1 MAWPS
6 DLPIEHAGEQMI
18 KALPRLGLALFI
30 LPMLGG
36 LVVGFIPAFA
46 GGFAELKA
54 WPGLVRAVALSVG
67 TGLGATALS
76 LLLTGLI
83 VAMLHDRPAFAPL
96 RRMLSPL
103 LAVPHA
109 AAALGLAFL
118 LAPSGWIA
126 RLLSPWATGW
136 QQPPDLLTLHD
147 PMGLAL
153 TLGLVA
159 KEMPF
164 LLLMALAALPACA
177 PAQRLVLGAALGHG
191 RLSAFAVGVWP
202 PLYARL
208 RLPVMAVLAYG
219 MTTVEMAMI
228 LGPGLPPTLP
238 AQIAGWLTDAG
249 LRHLPV
255 ASAAAILQLALVL
268 VAMLLWRGAER
279 LGRAGLRRHIRC
291 GERMVW
297 ADAPARITAQGL
309 GFGLA
314 GLLALALAGLG
325 LWSVAGDWR
334 FPAALPQQF
343 TLQPWARAL
352 PALGHS
358 LWLTTTIALGATG
371 LALGLVIASLQFEQ
385 SHGLV
390 PGRWAER
397 AIYLPLL
404 LPQIAVMPGLQVI
417 ALRLGVE
424 GTPLAVMVAHLFFVL
439 PYVFLSLAPAYRGW
453 DRRHGLTA
461 ATLGAG
467 DARIF
472 WRLRLQMLLGP
483 VLTAA
488 ALGVAVSA
496 GQYLPTL
503 MVGGGRVGTL
513 TVEAVALSSGGN
525 RRLTGAFAIAQLAL
539 PAVAFALA
547 LALPRQVFA
556 NRRAMLAEG
565 DG

>member
-1 MAWPS
+1 
-6 DLPIEHAGEQMI
+6 MI
-18 KALPRLGLALFI
+18 VRQGGKPRMVSALPWLALTMFA
-30 LPMLGG
+30 LPMLAG
-36 LVVGFIPAFA
+36 LVVGFAPALD
-46 GGFAELKA
+46 GGFAALAE
-54 WPGLVRAVALSVG
+54 WRGLSRAVALSAG
-67 TGLGATALS
+67 TGLAATVVS
-76 LLLTGLI
+76 LGLTALI
-83 VAMLHDRPAFAPL
+83 VAMLHDRPGFAPL

-136 QQPPDLLTLHD
+136 RQPPDLMTLND

-177 PAQRLVLGAALGHG
+177 PAPRLLLGSALGHG

-202 PLYARL
+202 ALYARL

-228 LGPGLPPTLP
+228 LGPGLPPTLSV
-238 AQIAGWLTDAG
+238 QIADWLSDAS

-255 ASAAAILQLALVL
+255 ASAAAILQLSLVL
-268 VAMLLWRGAER
+268 AAMLLWRGGEG
-279 LGRAGLRRHIRC
+279 LGRALLRGHIAR
-291 GERMVW
+291 GAR
-297 ADAPARITAQGL
+297 ATGTDAMATRAAQGL

-314 GLLALALAGLG
+314 GVLALSLAGLA
-325 LWSVAGDWR
+325 LWSVAGDWQ
-334 FPAALPQQF
+334 FPAALPRGL
-343 TLQPWARAL
+343 TLQPWTRAL
-352 PALGHS
+352 PALTDS
-358 LWLTTTIALGATG
+358 LWLTTAIALGATG
-371 LALGLVIASLQFEQ
+371 VALAVVLASLQFEQ
-385 SHGLV
+385 GWGQS

-397 AIYLPLL
+397 TLYLPLL

-424 GTPLAVMVAHLFFVL
+424 GTPLAVMAVHLLFVL
-439 PYVFLSLAPAYRGW
+439 PYVFLSLAPAFRGW
-453 DRRHGLTA
+453 DHRHGLTA
-461 ATLGAG
+461 ATLGASP
-467 DARIF
+467 ARIF
-472 WRLRLQMLLGP
+472 WRLRLPILLGP

-525 RRLTGAFAIAQLAL
+525 RRLIGAFAISQLAL
-539 PAVAFALA
+539 PALAFALA
-547 LALPRQVFA
+547 LAVPRWVFA
-556 NRRAMLAEG
+556 NRRALLAEAER
-565 DG
+565 

>member
-1 MAWPS
+1 
-6 DLPIEHAGEQMI
+6 MI
-18 KALPRLGLALFI
+18 QALPRLAMALFT

-36 LVVGFIPAFA
+36 LVVGFVPAFD
-46 GGFAELKA
+46 GGFAELA
-54 WPGLVRAVALSVG
+54 VWPGLFRASVLSVG
-67 TGLGATALS
+67 TGLGATVLS

-136 QQPPDLLTLHD
+136 HQPPDLLTLHD

-153 TLGLVA
+153 MLGLVA

-177 PAQRLVLGAALGHG
+177 PAPRLLLGAALGHG
-191 RLSAFAVGVWP
+191 RLSAFAIGVWP

-219 MTTVEMAMI
+219 MTTVEMGMI
-228 LGPGLPPTLP
+228 LGPGLPPTLSV
-238 AQIAGWLTDAG
+238 QIAGWLTDAG
-249 LRHLPV
+249 LRHLPL
-255 ASAAAILQLALVL
+255 ASAAAIVQLALVL
-268 VAMLLWRGAER
+268 AAMGLWRGAEWV
-279 LGRAGLRRHIRC
+279 GRAILRHHIGR
-291 GERMVW
+291 GWRAVR
-297 ADAPARITAQGL
+297 ADAPARLAAMGL

-314 GLLALALAGLG
+314 GLLALSLAGLG

-334 FPAALPQQF
+334 FPAALPQSLTMQ
-343 TLQPWARAL
+343 TWARAL

-358 LWLTTTIALGATG
+358 LWLTAMIALGATG
-371 LALGLVIASLQFEQ
+371 LALAVVIASLQAEH
-385 SHGLV
+385 SHGLMS
-390 PGRWAER
+390 GRWAER
-397 AIYLPLL
+397 ALYLPLL

-424 GTPLAVMVAHLFFVL
+424 GTPLAVMVVHLFFVL
-439 PYVFLSLAPAYRGW
+439 PYVFLSLAPAFRGW
-453 DRRHGLTA
+453 DRRHSLAA

-467 DARIF
+467 EGRIF
-472 WRLRLQMLLGP
+472 WRLRLPMLLGP

-513 TVEAVALSSGGN
+513 TTEAVALSSGGN
-525 RRLTGAFAIAQLAL
+525 RRLIGVFAIAQLAL

-547 LALPRQVFA
+547 LAVPRQVFA

-565 DG
+565 GR